1 MAALYPADTTAG
13 PDSEL
18 SADLNNHWG
27 EMRGYAHGL
36 LYNELDTRTMSY
48 DQVVSLLNVMGTA
61 PVYPSAGETAFYTY
75 HGMLLT
81 SAKTMLQEAYGF
93 SDEHMANW

>member
-1 MAALYPADTTAG
+1 MAALYPADSTGG

-18 SADLNNHWG
+18 CSDLNNHWG

-36 LYNELDTRTMSY
+36 LYNVLDTRTLSN
-48 DQVVSLLNVMGTA
+48 DDAVSLLNIMGTA
-61 PVYPSAGETAFYTY
+61 PVYPSAGEQAFYTY

-81 SAKTMLQEAYGF
+81 SAKGILQDAYGF